1 MELDEFKTVL
11 QSDKPEE
18 RIHLSADELQ
28 RYIHTKTT
36 SITGKIK
43 RSILFESAVGVLF
56 IVIAVWA
63 WFSYPGMYVRPFSL
77 LAAGLCCF
85 FFIYLVALYRK
96 MNVYANTSPAVKENL
111 QQVIDI
117 LQQFI
122 KLYFQLAILIL
133 LIAFIFGL
141 ITGYLR
147 VTGDTAIKK
156 FNWTKAI
163 WIYLG
168 WFFIWSLIT
177 YYFSKWY
184 IKRLY
189 GNYLEQL
196 KEQLKDLENG

>member
-11 QSDKPEE
+11 KSNKPEDS
-18 RIHLSADELQ
+18 IHRSADELQ
-28 RYIHTKTT
+28 RYIHAKTT

-43 RSILFESAVGVLF
+43 RSILFESAAGGLF
-56 IVIAVWA
+56 IAIAVWA
-63 WFSYPGMYVRPFSL
+63 WFSYPGLYVRPFSL
-77 LAAGLCCF
+77 LAVGLCCF

-96 MNVYANTSPAVKENL
+96 MNVYAKTSPAVKENL
-111 QQVIDI
+111 QQVIDV

-147 VTGDTAIKK
+147 VTGDTSIKK

-168 WFFIWSLIT
+168 WFCIWSLIT

-189 GNYLEQL
+189 GKYLEQL